1 MWVSKLFVSSAVVAL
16 AIWLPV
22 VFSTFSSTGTLT
34 LTIPTL
40 TAGTGTALTTTQI
53 AAIAGG
59 LGDVL
64 FKLENNVNKFQIPI
78 QGLLLLL
85 G

>member
-22 VFSTFSSTGTLT
+22 AFSTFSSTGALT

-53 AAIAGG
+53 AALAGG
-59 LGDVL
+59 LGDIL
-64 FKLENNVNKFQIPI
+64 FKLEDSVNKFQKPT
-78 QGLLLLL
+78 QVLLLLS

>member
-78 QGLLLLL
+78 QGLLLLS